1 MRDKILSCFVASVGR
16 IGRCLQGEGDPL
28 PNEIAV
34 GIKVAIREGVI
45 SVLLGYARAVRGRI
59 ADRQDERRMRS
70 G

>member
-1 MRDKILSCFVASVGR
+1 M
-16 IGRCLQGEGDPL
+16 

-34 GIKVAIREGVI
+34 GIKVAAREGVI
-45 SVLLGYARAVRGRI
+45 SVLLRYTRAVRGRI

>member
-1 MRDKILSCFVASVGR
+1 MRYKILSCFVASLGR
-16 IGRCLQGEGDPL
+16 IGRCLQGEGDTL

-34 GIKVAIREGVI
+34 GIKVAAREGVI
-45 SVLLGYARAVRGRI
+45 SVLLRYTRAVRGRI